1 MAILDDFDEHDF
13 SAIWSASD
21 GNDYAVQ
28 FRREGERSWTC
39 SEIALSKQTAID
51 WFRGAMQNPAYGV
64 EYRVVRLS
72 RYPPCP
78 VTQIVSYFKEKE

>member
-1 MAILDDFDEHDF
+1 MLDDFDEHDF
-13 SAIWSASD
+13 SAIWSASE

-28 FRREGERSWTC
+28 FRRENEREWTC
-39 SEIALSKQTAID
+39 SEIALSKQTAIN
-51 WFRGAMQNPAYGV
+51 WFQGVMQNPAYGV

-78 VTQIVSYFKEKE
+78 VTQIISYFKDKQ